1 MSALDTIGQ
10 SLSDGFGMF
19 WETLWA
25 LVLGFALSGAV
36 QAFVSRA
43 EMQRALGDHRP
54 ATVAKASFFGT
65 VSSSCS
71 YAASALAKTLF
82 SRGADFTA
90 AQAFMF
96 ASTNLV
102 LELGIVLWL
111 LIGWQFAV
119 AEFVGGAVMIVLL
132 AAVLPRVVRPGEQDR
147 ARQRLN
153 ADEQSSSGHE
163 HQQEHGGEPDEAMG
177 AQLPWRA
184 RIRSMAGWSDAAG
197 YTISDVT
204 MLRKELVIGFVVA
217 GFAEAAVPVSFWQSL
232 FWTGHGFASVLENVV
247 LGPFLAIISFVCSI
261 GNVPLAA
268 ALWAGG
274 ISFGGVIAFVFADLI
289 TLPLLLIYRKYYGT
303 RLTLKLLAVFWV
315 TMSLA
320 GLATEYLFKA
330 VGLLPAPP
338 APGHGMVGR
347 DVYGWNYTTVLNV
360 LALAAFAGLYW
371 LYRNRSR
378 FGGGAGY
385 AKDPVCGM
393 QVQTSQAPAT
403 IRHAGTTVYFCSDHC
418 KHRFTADP
426 DRYAA
431 RSVIG
436 SVEPVGGDHQQA
448 GHESHEQGAAGQVT
462 DPVCGMSVDPQSAAA
477 RMSYAGQDF
486 FFCSAGCGDSFT
498 GDPLAHLSEARD
510 PVCGMSVDVAHPGGD
525 AVAVGQRYV
534 FCGPGC
540 AQAFN
545 ADPQSY
551 LTSRHPAASAEVLR
565 T

>member
-1 MSALDTIGQ
+1 VSALDTIGR
-10 SLSDGFGMF
+10 SLLDGFGMF

-54 ATVAKASFFGT
+54 ATLARASFFGT

-119 AEFVGGAVMIVLL
+119 AEFVGGAIMIVLL
-132 AAVLPRVVRPGEQDR
+132 AVVLPRVVRPDEQQR
-147 ARQRLN
+147 ARQRLV
-153 ADEQSSSGHE
+153 ADEQAATGHE
-163 HQQEHGGEPDEAMG
+163 HHSEPDDAPG
-177 AQLPWRA
+177 AQLPWRT

-204 MLRKELVIGFVVA
+204 MLRKELVIGFVAA

-232 FWTGHGFASVLENVV
+232 FWTGHGFWSVGENVI

-303 RLTLKLLAVFWV
+303 HLTLKLLAVFWA

-330 VGLLPAPP
+330 AGLLPAPP
-338 APGHGMVGR
+338 PPGHAIVGR
-347 DVYGWNYTTVLNV
+347 DVYGWNYTTVLDV
-360 LALAAFAGLYW
+360 IALVAFAGLYW
-371 LYRNRSR
+371 LYRNRER
-378 FGGGAGY
+378 FGGGTGY

-403 IRHAGTTVYFCSDHC
+403 TQHAGTTVFFCSDHC
-418 KHRFTADP
+418 KHRFVADP
-426 DRYAA
+426 DRYARRDA
-431 RSVIG
+431 REATASQHEHQHGVG
-436 SVEPVGGDHQQA
+436 SEYQP
-448 GHESHEQGAAGQVT
+448 GAAQVR
-462 DPVCGMSVDPQSAAA
+462 DPVCGMTVDPTTAAA
-477 RMSYAGQDF
+477 HEAYAGQAF
-486 FFCSAGCGDSFT
+486 HFCGTGCADSFT
-498 GDPLAHLSEARD
+498 ADPLAYLSEASD
-510 PVCGMSVDVAHPGGD
+510 PVCGMSVDVAHPGGE
-525 AVAVGQRYV
+525 AVAGGRRYV

-540 AQAFN
+540 AQAFT
-545 ADPQSY
+545 ADPQPY
-551 LTSRHPAASAEVLR
+551 LTHRQPAEITSSTKVLR